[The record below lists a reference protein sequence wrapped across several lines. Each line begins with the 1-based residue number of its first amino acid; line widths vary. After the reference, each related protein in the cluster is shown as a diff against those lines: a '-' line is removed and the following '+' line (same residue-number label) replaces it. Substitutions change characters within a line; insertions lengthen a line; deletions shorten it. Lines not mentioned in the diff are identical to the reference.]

1 MLSLLQKAVQQDDKS
16 EIAAGMLH
24 YSRHGQ
30 DPLSAK
36 SSWSDTC
43 NYNFKISV

>member
-1 MLSLLQKAVQQDDKS
+1 MLLHKAVQQDDKS
-16 EIAAGMLH
+16 EIALGMLH
-24 YSRHGQ
+24 YSRSEQ
-30 DPLSAK
+30 DPLSGK